1 MGISNKLN
9 EGLIYRFLKTAIKMR
24 RLQKRGSIGREIMDT
39 QNLFDEQLELI
50 LKNVDEVDT
59 ERVIQKTGTLEH

>member
-39 QNLFDEQLELI
+39 QNLFDEQLDLI

-59 ERVIQKTGTLEH
+59 ERVIQKIGTLEH

>member
-59 ERVIQKTGTLEH
+59 ERVIQKIGTLEH

>member
-39 QNLFDEQLELI
+39 QNLFDEQLELT